1 MLFKSNGKFVDDV
14 TDSFNR
20 FGLQTKLSEKGVSK
34 NTQKF
39 EMYDTIH
46 DSGYVAVAVDKPFGK
61 NAAKEWNNLIEK
73 DLIPTLINENNANT
87 NPASA
92 LIVPSKDIDMVE
104 QLLKKKGLSPTVYQL
119 FPGYV
124 VAGISKKDTSK
135 IVNEYLE
142 KQKEK
147 DKEQEK
153 ENNKK
158 AEDKQP
164 EMPPAAPKDIKKEE
178 LPHKETPKKEIE
190 AKQKEDMLAS
200 LSNMK
205 ETKSG
210 STDIKPPKKEQI
222 KEIKKDTAKNTTPK
236 KPLSAAKKLA
246 AAALLGTT
254 LGLGALS
261 APDIKDKIDNYM
273 MSPEEKTERKVL
285 DNAAKKY
292 FENIKNGFPED
303 DELLKII
310 AENPQLASEYI
321 NELANTPVQT
331 YALKNKSADPNMLRE
346 KASSD
351 DEAVRAA
358 VAENPNTPPDILEH
372 LAKDKSNN
380 VLKSLAK
387 NPSISKDMME
397 DLSNYS
403 GLHNDMLENPAIT
416 PEIMR
421 KISAGKN
428 RDCDFNK
435 KYMSNPCLSID
446 EILYNINNPDE
457 CVRMG
462 LAANPKTPPE
472 AVAALSEDKNPL
484 VKNAAYKHPNLSQE
498 KLNKLFPERWV
509 PEPDNII
516 KEAERMAALENPN
529 ISPEI
534 KEKAILMAP
543 EKYAKAVAANK
554 NAGPGMINKLKNMAQ
569 GKKGLETLIHSAN
582 DIKNNPEKLADIKS
596 QMDNNKETVDKPVRR
611 MMNKEFVDNVY
622 DPYKLIED
630 MRKIPSKKKKYN
642 IKKDNAGA
650 QNNNAENAAGYE
662 NIVPDIG
669 APPTILDKFGNA
681 PEYFASKPLP
691 PLNKGDISYNPDA
704 ERAALKTADD
714 IITDLM
720 SDVLPDIEKSIKTS
734 SFTPRNNKAESSGS
748 GITGNANG
756 GNGDA
761 SGVPTLADAVSN
773 KSNIE
778 NKYLTG
784 RQHDMYEN
792 VCKKIDGLHKMF

>member
-1 MLFKSNGKFVDDV
+1 MLMLFKSNGKFVDDV

-20 FGLQTKLSEKGVSK
+20 FGLQTKLAEKGVSK

-46 DSGYVAVAVDKPFGK
+46 DSGYIAVAVDKPFGK

-73 DLIPTLINENNANT
+73 DLIPALINENNANT

-104 QLLKKKGLSPTVYQL
+104 QLLKEKGLSPTVYQL

-135 IVNEYLE
+135 IVDEYLA

-147 DKEQEK
+147 EK
-153 ENNKK
+153 EDNKK
-158 AEDKQP
+158 TEEKKP
-164 EMPPAAPKDIKKEE
+164 EIPPAASIETKKEE
-178 LPHKETPKKEIE
+178 T
-190 AKQKEDMLAS
+190 AKQKEDMLAN
-200 LSNMK
+200 LSNIK
-205 ETKSG
+205 ETKS
-210 STDIKPPKKEQI
+210 SSPDIKPAKKEPV
-222 KEIKKDTAKNTTPK
+222 KETKIENTKDIPK
-236 KPLSAAKKLA
+236 HKSLSTAKKLA
-246 AAALLGTT
+246 AAALLGTS

-261 APDIKDKIDNYM
+261 APDIKDKIDDYM
-273 MSPEEKTERKVL
+273 MSTEEKTERKVL

-310 AENPQLASEYI
+310 AENPQLAGDYI

-331 YALKNKSADPNMLRE
+331 YALKNKSADPNLLRK

-380 VLKSLAK
+380 VLKALAK

-397 DLSNYS
+397 NLSNYS
-403 GLHNDMLENPAIT
+403 GLHSDMLENSGLT

-428 RDCDFNK
+428 RDCNFNK

-472 AVAALSEDKNPL
+472 AVAALSNDNNPL
-484 VKNAAYKHPNLSQE
+484 VKNTAYKHPNMPQE
-498 KLNKLFPERWV
+498 KLNELFPERWV

-516 KEAERMAALENPN
+516 KEAAKLAALENPN

-554 NAGPGMINKLKNMAQ
+554 NAGHDMINRLKNMAQ
-569 GKKGLETLIHSAN
+569 GKKGLETLIYSAN
-582 DIKNNPEKLADIKS
+582 DIKNNPEKLLDIKR
-596 QMDNNKETVDKPVRR
+596 QMDNNKETADKPVRR
-611 MMNKEFVDNVY
+611 MMNKEFVNDVY
-622 DPYKLIED
+622 DPYKLIEN
-630 MRKIPSKKKKYN
+630 MRKIPSKNKKYN
-642 IKKDNAGA
+642 VKKDNADR
-650 QNNNAENAAGYE
+650 QNNNAENTAGYE
-662 NIVPDIG
+662 NIVPAAG
-669 APPTILDKFGNA
+669 EVPAILDKFGNA
-681 PEYFASKPLP
+681 PEYFASQPLP
-691 PLNKGDISYNPDA
+691 PLNKGAVSYNPDA

-734 SFTPRNNKAESSGS
+734 SFTPRNNKAGNSS
-748 GITGNANG
+748 TGNANG
-756 GNGDA
+756 GNNAAG
-761 SGVPTLADAVSN
+761 GVPSITNAVNN

-784 RQHDMYEN
+784 RQQDMYEN
-792 VCKKIDGLHKMF
+792 ACKKIDGLHKMF

>member
-20 FGLQTKLSEKGVSK
+20 FGLQTRFAEKGVSK

-61 NAAKEWNNLIEK
+61 NAEKEWNNLIEK
-73 DLIPTLINENNANT
+73 DLIPALINENNANT

-135 IVNEYLE
+135 IVDEYLA

-147 DKEQEK
+147 EKEQEK
-153 ENNKK
+153 ENDKK
-158 AEDKQP
+158 AENKQP
-164 EMPPAAPKDIKKEE
+164 EIPPAANKEIKKEKFAD
-178 LPHKETPKKEIE
+178 KETPKKENTS
-190 AKQKEDMLAS
+190 KQKEDTLTS

-205 ETKSG
+205 ETKTETSK
-210 STDIKPPKKEQI
+210 DKPKQ
-222 KEIKKDTAKNTTPK
+222 
-236 KPLSAAKKLA
+236 KPLSTAKKLA
-246 AAALLGTT
+246 AAALLGTS

-261 APDIKDKIDNYM
+261 APDIKDKIDDYM

-310 AENPQLASEYI
+310 AENPQLAGEYI

-331 YALKNKSADPNMLRE
+331 YALKNKSADPDMLRK

-387 NPSISKDMME
+387 NPSISKNMME

-403 GLHNDMLENPAIT
+403 GLHSDMLENPGLT

-446 EILYNINNPDE
+446 EILYNVNNPDE

-472 AVAALSEDKNPL
+472 AVAALSNDNNPL
-484 VKNAAYKHPNLSQE
+484 VKNAAYKHPNIPQE
-498 KLNKLFPERWV
+498 KLNELFPERWV

-516 KEAERMAALENPN
+516 KEAAKLAALENPN

-554 NAGPGMINKLKNMAQ
+554 NAGYDMIDKLKNMAQ
-569 GKKGLETLIHSAN
+569 GKKGLETLIYSAN
-582 DIKNNPEKLADIKS
+582 NIKDSPEKLSDIKR
-596 QMDNNKETVDKPVRR
+596 QMDNNKETADKPVRR
-611 MMNKEFVDNVY
+611 MMNKEFVNSVY

-630 MRKIPSKKKKYN
+630 MRKIPSKNKKYN
-642 IKKDNAGA
+642 VKKDNAGR
-650 QNNNAENAAGYE
+650 QNNNAENKAGYE
-662 NIVPDIG
+662 RIVP
-669 APPTILDKFGNA
+669 AVNEVPSILDKFGNA
-681 PEYFASKPLP
+681 PEYFASQPLP
-691 PLNKGDISYNPDA
+691 PLNKGDVSYNPDA

-734 SFTPRNNKAESSGS
+734 SFTPRNNKVGNSDS
-748 GITGNANG
+748 TDNANG
-756 GNGDA
+756 GNNA
-761 SGVPTLADAVSN
+761 AVGVPSLTNAVNN

-784 RQHDMYEN
+784 RQQDMYEN
-792 VCKKIDGLHKMF
+792 ACKKIDGLHKMF

>member
-147 DKEQEK
+147 EKEQKKEDSKKNEEK
-153 ENNKK
+153 L
-158 AEDKQP
+158 P
-164 EMPPAAPKDIKKEE
+164 EMQPALKKEE
-178 LPHKETPKKEIE
+178 LPDKETPKKEDIK
-190 AKQKEDMLAS
+190 KQKEDMLAS

-205 ETKSG
+205 ETKGG
-210 STDIKPPKKEQI
+210 SSDIKQEKKEPV
-222 KEIKKDTAKNTTPK
+222 KESKKDTTKNTAPK
-236 KPLSAAKKLA
+236 KPLSTAKKLA

-273 MSPEEKTERKVL
+273 MSPKEKTERKVL

-380 VLKSLAK
+380 VLKALAK
-387 NPSISKDMME
+387 NPSISRNMME

-403 GLHNDMLENPAIT
+403 GLHSDMLENPAVT

-446 EILYNINNPDE
+446 EILYNVNNPDE

-462 LAANPKTPPE
+462 LAANPKTPLE

-484 VKNAAYKHPNLSQE
+484 VKNAAYKHPNIPQE

-516 KEAERMAALENPN
+516 KEAERMAALENPH
-529 ISPEI
+529 ISPAI

-582 DIKNNPEKLADIKS
+582 DIKNNPAKLADIKS
-596 QMDNNKETVDKPVRR
+596 QMDNNKETVDKHVRR

-642 IKKDNAGA
+642 IKKDNAGT
-650 QNNNAENAAGYE
+650 QNDNAENAAGYE
-662 NIVPDIG
+662 NIVPDID

-691 PLNKGDISYNPDA
+691 PLNKGDVSYNPDA

-734 SFTPRNNKAESSGS
+734 SFTPRNNKAGSSGNGS
-748 GITGNANG
+748 NTNSAN
-756 GNGDA
+756 NA
-761 SGVPTLADAVSN
+761 SGGVPSLADAVNN
-773 KSNIE
+773 KSNME

-784 RQHDMYEN
+784 RQNDMYEN
-792 VCKKIDGLHKMF
+792 ACKKIDGLHKMF

>member
-153 ENNKK
+153 EDSKK
-158 AEDKQP
+158 NEEKLP
-164 EMPPAAPKDIKKEE
+164 EMPPALKKEE
-178 LPHKETPKKEIE
+178 LPDKETPKKEDIK
-190 AKQKEDMLAS
+190 KQKEDMLAN

-205 ETKSG
+205 ETKSINN
-210 STDIKPPKKEQI
+210 DIKQKKKEPVI
-222 KEIKKDTAKNTTPK
+222 EPKIEKSKDTPK
-236 KPLSAAKKLA
+236 KTLSTAKKLA

-254 LGLGALS
+254 IGLGALS

-310 AENPQLASEYI
+310 AKNPQLASEYI

-380 VLKSLAK
+380 VLKALAK

-403 GLHNDMLENPAIT
+403 GLHSDMLENPAVT

-421 KISAGKN
+421 KIFAGKN

-446 EILYNINNPDE
+446 EILYNVNNPDE

-484 VKNAAYKHPNLSQE
+484 VKNAAYKHPNIPQE

-516 KEAERMAALENPN
+516 KEAARTAALENPN
-529 ISPEI
+529 ISPAI

-582 DIKNNPEKLADIKS
+582 DIKNNPAKLADIKS

-630 MRKIPSKKKKYN
+630 MRKMPSKKKKYN
-642 IKKDNAGA
+642 IKKDNAGT
-650 QNNNAENAAGYE
+650 QNDNAENAAGYE
-662 NIVPDIG
+662 NIVPDID

-691 PLNKGDISYNPDA
+691 PLNKGDVSYNPDA

-734 SFTPRNNKAESSGS
+734 SFTPRNNKAGSSGNGS
-748 GITGNANG
+748 NTNSAN
-756 GNGDA
+756 NA
-761 SGVPTLADAVSN
+761 SGGVPSLADAVNN
-773 KSNIE
+773 KSNME

-784 RQHDMYEN
+784 RQNDMYEN
-792 VCKKIDGLHKMF
+792 ACKKIDGLHKMF

>member
-61 NAAKEWNNLIEK
+61 NATKEWNNLIEK

-124 VAGISKKDTSK
+124 VAGISKKYTSK
-135 IVNEYLE
+135 IVDEYLA

-147 DKEQEK
+147 EKEQEK

-158 AEDKQP
+158 AEEKQP
-164 EMPPAAPKDIKKEE
+164 EIMPAAKKETKKEE
-178 LPHKETPKKEIE
+178 LPNKETNKKE
-190 AKQKEDMLAS
+190 KEDMLAS

-205 ETKSG
+205 ETKGDS
-210 STDIKPPKKEQI
+210 SDIKQKTKEPV
-222 KEIKKDTAKNTTPK
+222 KENQKNITKNTTSK
-236 KPLSAAKKLA
+236 NPLSAAKKLA

-273 MSPEEKTERKVL
+273 MSPEEKNEQKVL

-310 AENPQLASEYI
+310 AKNPQLASEYI

-331 YALKNKSADPNMLRE
+331 YALKNKSADPNMLRK

-380 VLKSLAK
+380 VLKALAK

-403 GLHNDMLENPAIT
+403 GLHSDMLENPAAT

-446 EILYNINNPDE
+446 EILYNVNNPDE

-484 VKNAAYKHPNLSQE
+484 VKNAAYKHPNLPQE

-516 KEAERMAALENPN
+516 KEAAKLAALENPN

-582 DIKNNPEKLADIKS
+582 DIKNNPAKLADIKS

-611 MMNKEFVDNVY
+611 MMNKEFVNNVY

-642 IKKDNAGA
+642 LKKDNAGT
-650 QNNNAENAAGYE
+650 QNNNAESKAGYE
-662 NIVPDIG
+662 HIVP
-669 APPTILDKFGNA
+669 AVNEVPSILDKFGNA

-691 PLNKGDISYNPDA
+691 PLNKGDVSYNPDA

-734 SFTPRNNKAESSGS
+734 SFTPRNNKAGNSGN
-748 GITGNANG
+748 TGSING
-756 GNGDA
+756 GNSTVG
-761 SGVPTLADAVSN
+761 GVSSLADAVNN
-773 KSNIE
+773 KSNME

-784 RQHDMYEN
+784 RQNDMYEN
-792 VCKKIDGLHKMF
+792 ACKKIDGLHKMF

>member
-20 FGLQTKLSEKGVSK
+20 FGLQTKLAEKGISK
-34 NTQKF
+34 NTHKF

-61 NAAKEWNNLIEK
+61 NADKEWNNLIES
-73 DLIPTLINENNANT
+73 DLIPTLVNENNANT

-104 QLLKKKGLSPTVYQL
+104 KLLQKKGLNPTIYQL

-124 VAGISKKDTSK
+124 VAGINKKDTSK
-135 IVNEYLE
+135 IVNEYLN

-147 DKEQEK
+147 EKEQEK
-153 ENNKK
+153 ENT
-158 AEDKQP
+158 APEEKQP
-164 EMPPAAPKDIKKEE
+164 EIPPAPVKEQKKEE
-178 LPHKETPKKEIE
+178 IPAVKETKKTENP
-190 AKQKEDMLAS
+190 AKTKEETLNS

-205 ETKSG
+205 DVKSN
-210 STDIKPPKKEQI
+210 SKEPKQS
-222 KEIKKDTAKNTTPK
+222 KKQPVIDHKNESVKNTPK
-236 KPLSAAKKLA
+236 KSLSTAKKLA

-254 LGLGALS
+254 LGVGALS

-273 MSPEEKTERKVL
+273 MSPEEKLERKVM

-380 VLKSLAK
+380 VLKALAK
-387 NPSISKDMME
+387 NPSISKNMME

-403 GLHNDMLENPAIT
+403 GLHNDMLENPALT

-435 KYMSNPCLSID
+435 KYMSNPCISID

-472 AVAALSEDKNPL
+472 AIAALADDKNPL
-484 VKNAAYKHPNLSQE
+484 VKNTAYKHPNMPQE
-498 KLNKLFPERWV
+498 KLDKLFPERWV

-516 KEAERMAALENPN
+516 KESERMAALENPK
-529 ISPEI
+529 IKPEI
-534 KEKAILMAP
+534 KEKALLMAP
-543 EKYAKAVAANK
+543 EKYAKAIAANK
-554 NAGPGMINKLKNMAQ
+554 NTAPGMVNKLKNMAQ
-569 GKKGLETLIHSAN
+569 GKKGLETLIDSTN
-582 DIKNNPEKLADIKS
+582 KIKNNPEKLADIKT
-596 QMDNNKETVDKPVRR
+596 QMDNNKENIDKPVRR

-642 IKKDNAGA
+642 IKKDNNA
-650 QNNNAENAAGYE
+650 QKNNESPETMAGYE
-662 NIVPDIG
+662 NIVPEINE
-669 APPTILDKFGNA
+669 PPSILDKFGNA
-681 PEYFASKPLP
+681 PEYFAKMPLP
-691 PLNKGDISYNPDA
+691 PLNKGDVSYNPDA

-734 SFTPRNNKAESSGS
+734 SFTPRNNKAGNNGSS
-748 GITGNANG
+748 NANN
-756 GNGDA
+756 GNNTAAGA
-761 SGVPTLADAVSN
+761 VPSFANAGNNQSN
-773 KSNIE
+773 AG

-784 RQHDMYEN
+784 RQFDIYEN
-792 VCKKIDGLHKMF
+792 ACKKIDGLHKMF

>member
-1 MLFKSNGKFVDDV
+1 MLFKSNGKFIDDV

-20 FGLQTKLSEKGVSK
+20 FGLQTKFSEKGVSK
-34 NTQKF
+34 NAQKF
-39 EMYDTIH
+39 EMYDSIH

-61 NAAKEWNNLIEK
+61 NADKEWNQVIEK
-73 DLIPTLINENNANT
+73 DLIPTLLNDNNANS

-104 QLLKKKGLSPTVYQL
+104 KLLKKKGLSPTVYQL

-124 VAGISKKDTSK
+124 VAGINKKDTSK
-135 IVNEYLE
+135 IVDEHLAKE
-142 KQKEK
+142 KEK
-147 DKEQEK
+147 DFLKKQE
-153 ENNKK
+153 EKK
-158 AEDKQP
+158 AEKQP
-164 EMPPAAPKDIKKEE
+164 ENNTLPQDKPKEKKEE
-178 LPHKETPKKEIE
+178 LPTIKKE
-190 AKQKEDMLAS
+190 KQEVISNKKKEETLNN
-200 LSNMK
+200 LSNIK
-205 ETKSG
+205 ETKQD
-210 STDIKPPKKEQI
+210 TVKEKPANTLKEDKAKDVLKDKPKS
-222 KEIKKDTAKNTTPK
+222 

-246 AAALLGTT
+246 AAALLGSAI
-254 LGLGALS
+254 GLGAVS
-261 APDIKDKIDNYM
+261 APDIKDKIDNYL
-273 MSPEEKTERKVL
+273 MSPQEKTEKKVL

-292 FENIKNGFPED
+292 FDNIKNGFPED

-310 AENPQLASEYI
+310 AENPQLAAEYI

-331 YALKNKSADPNMLRE
+331 YALKNKAADPNLLRE

-435 KYMSNPCLSID
+435 KYMANPCLSFD

-472 AVAALSEDKNPL
+472 AVSKLADDKNPL
-484 VKNAAYKHPNLSQE
+484 VKHAAYKHPNMPQE
-498 KLNKLFPERWV
+498 KLDKLFPENWV
-509 PEPDNII
+509 PEPDNLI
-516 KEAERMAALENPN
+516 KESERMAALENPKIN
-529 ISPEI
+529 PDIR
-534 KEKAILMAP
+534 KKAVFINP

-554 NAGPGMINKLKNMAQ
+554 NTSPGMINKLKNMAQ
-569 GKKGLETLIHSAN
+569 GKKGLQTLIYNAN
-582 DIKNNPEKLADIKS
+582 DIKNNPEKLSSIKA
-596 QMDNNKETVDKPVRR
+596 QMDKNKETVDKPVRR
-611 MMNKEFVDNVY
+611 MMNKDFVENVY

-630 MRKIPSKKKKYN
+630 MRQVPSKKQKYN
-642 IKKDNAGA
+642 VKKDNNNQNT
-650 QNNNAENAAGYE
+650 QNNTANLAGYE
-662 NIVPDIG
+662 SIVPKGDE
-669 APPTILDKFGNA
+669 PPSILDKSGSA
-681 PEYFASKPLP
+681 PEYFAQKPLP
-691 PLNKGDISYNPDA
+691 PLAPGDISYNPEA
-704 ERAALKTADD
+704 EMAALKTADD

-720 SDVLPDIEKSIKTS
+720 SDVLPDIEKTIKTG
-734 SFTPRNNKAESSGS
+734 SFIPRNNQSVGNSSAGNNRNAGNNTGS
-748 GITGNANG
+748 VPNLANAV
-756 GNGDA
+756 A
-761 SGVPTLADAVSN
+761 N
-773 KSNIE
+773 KSNMQ

-784 RQHDMYEN
+784 KQHNLFEN
-792 VCKKIDGLHKMF
+792 ACKKIDGLQKMF

>member
-20 FGLQTKLSEKGVSK
+20 FGLQTRFAEKGVSK

-61 NAAKEWNNLIEK
+61 NAEKEWNNLIEK
-73 DLIPTLINENNANT
+73 DLIPALINENNANT

-135 IVNEYLE
+135 IVDEYLA

-147 DKEQEK
+147 EKEQEK
-153 ENNKK
+153 ENDKK
-158 AEDKQP
+158 AENKQP
-164 EMPPAAPKDIKKEE
+164 EIPPAANKEIKKEKFAD
-178 LPHKETPKKEIE
+178 KETPKKENTS
-190 AKQKEDMLAS
+190 KQKEDTLTS

-205 ETKSG
+205 ETKTETSK
-210 STDIKPPKKEQI
+210 DKPKQ
-222 KEIKKDTAKNTTPK
+222 
-236 KPLSAAKKLA
+236 KPLSTAKKLA
-246 AAALLGTT
+246 AAALLGTS

-261 APDIKDKIDNYM
+261 APDIKDKIDDYM

-310 AENPQLASEYI
+310 AENPQLAGEYI

-331 YALKNKSADPNMLRE
+331 YALKNKSADPDMLRK

-387 NPSISKDMME
+387 NPSISKNMME

-403 GLHNDMLENPAIT
+403 GLHSDMLENPGLT

-446 EILYNINNPDE
+446 EILYNVNNPDE

-472 AVAALSEDKNPL
+472 AVAALSNDNNPL
-484 VKNAAYKHPNLSQE
+484 VKNAAYKHPNIPQE
-498 KLNKLFPERWV
+498 KLNELFPERWV

-516 KEAERMAALENPN
+516 KEAAKLAALENPN

-554 NAGPGMINKLKNMAQ
+554 NAGYDMIDKLKNMAQ
-569 GKKGLETLIHSAN
+569 GKKGLETLIYSAN
-582 DIKNNPEKLADIKS
+582 NIKDNPEKLSDIKR
-596 QMDNNKETVDKPVRR
+596 QMDNNKETADKPVRR
-611 MMNKEFVDNVY
+611 MMNKEFVNSVY

-630 MRKIPSKKKKYN
+630 MRKIPSKNKKYN
-642 IKKDNAGA
+642 VKKDNAGR
-650 QNNNAENAAGYE
+650 QNNNAENKAGYE
-662 NIVPDIG
+662 RIVP
-669 APPTILDKFGNA
+669 AVN
-681 PEYFASKPLP
+681 E
-691 PLNKGDISYNPDA
+691 
-704 ERAALKTADD
+704 
-714 IITDLM
+714 
-720 SDVLPDIEKSIKTS
+720 
-734 SFTPRNNKAESSGS
+734 
-748 GITGNANG
+748 
-756 GNGDA
+756 
-761 SGVPTLADAVSN
+761 VP
-773 KSNIE
+773 
-778 NKYLTG
+778 
-784 RQHDMYEN
+784 
-792 VCKKIDGLHKMF
+792 